1 MEAIKERVSSY
12 WTKRSADFAKLR
24 EKELESELAGLWLSE
39 IEAQLPKETGLRI
52 LDVGTGSGFF
62 AVLLAEKGHRV
73 TGIDLTPAMI
83 DEAGKLA
90 EENQTEVEFRVM
102 DAENLEF
109 ADGEFDAV
117 VSRNLTWTLPHPDQA
132 YREWLRVLKP
142 GGVLLNF
149 DADYG
154 MERFA
159 KEDSLPE
166 NHAHRQMS
174 CSQLEECDAIKDAL
188 DISRKRRPGWD
199 AEALRNL
206 GCRQVEADTGVSERV
221 YRKESPFYNPTPLFR
236 IRAVKQEPKA
246 EKKTCKQ

>member
-1 MEAIKERVSSY
+1 MS
-12 WTKRSADFAKLR
+12 KLR

-62 AVLLAEKGHRV
+62 AVLLAEKGHHV

-83 DEAGKLA
+83 EEAGRLA
-90 EENQTEVEFRVM
+90 AERQVEVDFRVM
-102 DAENLEF
+102 DAEKLEF
-109 ADGEFDAV
+109 EDGQFDAV
-117 VSRNLTWTLPHPDQA
+117 VSRNLTWTLPHPEQA

-159 KEDSLPE
+159 VEDCLPE

-174 CSQLEECDAIKDAL
+174 CSQLEECDAIKDELA
-188 DISRKRRPGWD
+188 ISRMRRPLWD
-199 AEALRNL
+199 VETL
-206 GCRQVEADTGVSERV
+206 GKLNCRQTETDTGVSERI

-236 IRAVKQEPKA
+236 IKAVKSDSPSARCLQE
-246 EKKTCKQ
+246 

>member
-24 EKELESELAGLWLSE
+24 EKELESGMAGLWLSE
-39 IEAQLPKETGLRI
+39 IEPQLPEERGLRI

-62 AVLLAEKGHRV
+62 AVLLAESGHQV

-83 DEAGKLA
+83 GEAEKLA
-90 EENQTEVEFRVM
+90 KENGVEAEFLVM

-109 ADGEFDAV
+109 TDEQFDAL
-117 VSRNLTWTLPHPDQA
+117 VSRNLTWTLPHPEQA
-132 YREWLRVLKP
+132 YREWIRVLKP

-159 KEDSLPE
+159 KKDSLPE

-174 CSQLEECDAIKDAL
+174 CSQLEECDAIKDSL
-188 DISRKRRPGWD
+188 DISRERRPLWD
-199 AEALRNL
+199 MQVLERL
-206 GCRQVEADTGVSERV
+206 GCRHVEIDTGVSERI
-221 YRKESPFYNPTPLFR
+221 YRKESQFYNPTPLFR
-236 IRAVKQEPKA
+236 IKTVK
-246 EKKTCKQ
+246 

>member
-12 WTKRSADFAKLR
+12 WTKRSGDFAKLR
-24 EKELESELAGLWLSE
+24 EEELESELAGLWLAE
-39 IEAQLPKETGLRI
+39 IEPQLPGEGLRI

-62 AVLLAEKGHRV
+62 AVLLAEKGHHV

-83 DEAGKLA
+83 GEAGRLA
-90 EENQTEVEFRVM
+90 AEHQAEVDFRVM

-109 ADGEFDAV
+109 EDGQFDAV
-117 VSRNLTWTLPHPDQA
+117 VSRNLTWTLPHPEQA
-132 YREWLRVLKP
+132 YREWLRVLKA

-159 KEDSLPE
+159 EEDCLPE

-174 CSQLEECDAIKDAL
+174 TSQLEECDAIKDAL
-188 DISRKRRPGWD
+188 AISRMRRPHWD
-199 AEALRNL
+199 VETLEKLN
-206 GCRQVEADTGVSERV
+206 CRQIETDTGVSERI
-221 YRKESPFYNPTPLFR
+221 YKKESPFYNPTPLFR
-236 IRAVKQEPKA
+236 IRAVK
-246 EKKTCKQ
+246 

>member
-12 WTKRSADFAKLR
+12 WTKRSGDFAKLR
-24 EKELESELAGLWLSE
+24 EEELESEMAGLWLLE
-39 IEAQLPKETGLRI
+39 IEPQLPGRESLRI

-62 AVLLAEKGHRV
+62 AVLLAEKGHHV

-83 DEAGKLA
+83 EEAGRLA
-90 EENQTEVEFRVM
+90 AERQVEVDFRVM
-102 DAENLEF
+102 DAEKLEF
-109 ADGEFDAV
+109 EDGQFDAV
-117 VSRNLTWTLPHPDQA
+117 VSRNLTWTLPHPEQA
-132 YREWLRVLKP
+132 YREWLRVLRP

-159 KEDSLPE
+159 VEDCLPE

-174 CSQLEECDAIKDAL
+174 CSQLEECDAIKDELA
-188 DISRKRRPGWD
+188 ISRMRRPLWD
-199 AEALRNL
+199 VETL
-206 GCRQVEADTGVSERV
+206 GKLNCRQTETDTGVSERI

-236 IRAVKQEPKA
+236 IKAVKSDSTSARCLQE
-246 EKKTCKQ
+246 